1 MRTENKQRTLFYFT
15 ILIIG
20 LMIIN
25 SCNSAK
31 NKNSKTEENLI
42 PVAEKTIDIDI
53 SLSKIEKYIDF
64 EKRIN
69 SEDVTRDYFVDIGE
83 SIYPF
88 IKNHSFEIPKEFK
101 FTPETSIEL
110 TKSYYYTKDGSVKLV
125 LYEWNKKDTA
135 TIDNRKF
142 KSIFI
147 NLEKIITSKIG
158 QYSSKKIESDKINND
173 KTYRDDIKWKSSE
186 LNAYLFRFGDRNND
200 YNQIRL
206 AIYKD

>member
-1 MRTENKQRTLFYFT
+1 
-15 ILIIG
+15 
-20 LMIIN
+20 MIIN

>member
-1 MRTENKQRTLFYFT
+1 MRTENKQRTLFYIT

-20 LMIIN
+20 LMIFN

-42 PVAEKTIDIDI
+42 PVAEKTIDIEI

-147 NLEKIITSKIG
+147 NLEKIITAKIG
-158 QYSSKKIESDKINND
+158 QYSSKKIESDKIKND
-173 KTYRDDIKWKSSE
+173 KTYRDDIKWKNSE

>member
-1 MRTENKQRTLFYFT
+1 MRTENKKRTLFYIT
-15 ILIIG
+15 ILVIG
-20 LMIIN
+20 IMIIN

-53 SLSKIEKYIDF
+53 SLGKIEKYIDF

-158 QYSSKKIESDKINND
+158 QYSSKKIESDKIKND